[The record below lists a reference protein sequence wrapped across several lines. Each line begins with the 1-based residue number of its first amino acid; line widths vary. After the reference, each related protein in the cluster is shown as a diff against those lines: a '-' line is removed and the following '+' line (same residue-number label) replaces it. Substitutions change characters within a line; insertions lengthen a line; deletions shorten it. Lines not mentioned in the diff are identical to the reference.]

1 MTATGIRKVTM
12 PSAVVAQVKDLA
24 WRNRVSASQIVRDI
38 IEEYSANPGVYKEL
52 PDMEGTLSGTLTIY
66 VPDDPWYAARDIA
79 YVGGRTPISVIIR
92 KGLRARLEAAAI
104 TADA

>member
-12 PSAVVAQVKDLA
+12 PSAVVSQVKDMA

-38 IEEYSANPGVYKEL
+38 IEEYSANPSAYKEL
-52 PDMEGTLSGTLTIY
+52 PDMEGSLSGTLTIY

-92 KGLRARLEAAAI
+92 KGLRVRLEGEPIPAEA
-104 TADA
+104 

>member
-12 PSAVVAQVKDLA
+12 PSDVVAQVKDMA
-24 WRNRVSASQIVRDI
+24 WRKRVSASQIVRDI
-38 IEEYSANPGVYKEL
+38 IEEYSGDPASYKSL

-92 KGLRARLEAAAI
+92 KGLRARLEREPIPAEA
-104 TADA
+104 